1 VLNNMPVKAINV
13 FAETHENKTKDKKF
27 QSKANTTALKE
38 AEKLGKK
45 KTEERVVFNIINDMI
60 SKD

>member
-1 VLNNMPVKAINV
+1 MLNNIPVKAVNV
-13 FAETHENKTKDKKF
+13 FAEMHENKTKDKKP
-27 QSKANTTALKE
+27 QSKANIDASKE

-45 KTEERVVFNIINDMI
+45 KTEERIVLNIINDMI